1 MTLVNSNCAVK
12 EIVHRLSKQA
22 VPKTNRKNVEFDL
35 IRHTNVLQAI
45 RYVIDGGIDDRFDSS
60 NVGDG
65 LRKIIT
71 DLRLQSLL
79 TGWYMTEDLYPE
91 NVSEEGN
98 FLLILLYLITYSI
111 IIKLFDNNKRCS

>member
-1 MTLVNSNCAVK
+1 M
-12 EIVHRLSKQA
+12 VHRLSKQV

-35 IRHTNVLQAI
+35 IRYTNVLQAI
-45 RYVIDGGIDDRFDSS
+45 RYVIDSRIDNHFDLS
-60 NVGDG
+60 NVENG
-65 LRKIIT
+65 LRNIIT

-98 FLLILLYLITYSI
+98 FLLILYLITYSI
-111 IIKLFDNNKRCS
+111 IIKDILRYRYILTR